1 MQEAFDDLDCNV
13 TYEQTVEIKEWEVA
27 VSAICFESEQDI
39 RLFTR
44 LIELPLAVVPDA
56 SSSTWENDG
65 KVHLQLRKANA
76 PSYWPTM
83 IKAASEKEESSS
95 LFERKIAMW
104 KAMHI
109 KYIEQVEDYMNT
121 YSSSF
126 SDEL

>member
-56 SSSTWENDG
+56 SSSTWE
-65 KVHLQLRKANA
+65 
-76 PSYWPTM
+76 
-83 IKAASEKEESSS
+83 
-95 LFERKIAMW
+95 
-104 KAMHI
+104 
-109 KYIEQVEDYMNT
+109 
-121 YSSSF
+121 
-126 SDEL
+126 